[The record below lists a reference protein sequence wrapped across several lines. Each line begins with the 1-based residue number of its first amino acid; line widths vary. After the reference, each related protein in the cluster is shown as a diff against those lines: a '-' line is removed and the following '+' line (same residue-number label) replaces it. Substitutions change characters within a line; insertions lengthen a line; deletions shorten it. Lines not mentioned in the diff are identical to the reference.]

1 MFTFEGLTIALECDI
16 IRYSKGDVNNMK
28 KIKHVG
34 NDGNEL
40 KKVMGSFEITYTGEG
55 FQTITLLPK
64 DMTDE
69 EITEIA
75 RQFRNIE
82 NKIQLVL
89 SR

>member
-1 MFTFEGLTIALECDI
+1 
-16 IRYSKGDVNNMK
+16 MK
-28 KIKHVG
+28 KIKYVD

-75 RQFRNIE
+75 RRFRNIE